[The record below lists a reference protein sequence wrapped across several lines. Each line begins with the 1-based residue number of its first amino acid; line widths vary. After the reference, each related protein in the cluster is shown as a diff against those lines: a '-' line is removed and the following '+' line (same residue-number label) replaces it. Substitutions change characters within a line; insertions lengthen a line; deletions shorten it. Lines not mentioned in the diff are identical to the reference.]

1 MEKERRCW
9 RPIPLL
15 FCAPTAVSTTAWTW
29 ATSRKRSTTTTPYLA
44 SHLPSR
50 VGGSRDKEHDD
61 LRSRGSGLRGM
72 DDLSA
77 ASDSS
82 ATGCRRVEQRA
93 ALLPLACG
101 APCTIRA
108 LFPICPRLALALHP
122 LAEESTNGANL
133 TNHKPRAN
141 EEGTNDPAR
150 HDEQL
155 TAKKP
160 QNQYTKNRRT
170 NP

>member
-1 MEKERRCW
+1 
-9 RPIPLL
+9 
-15 FCAPTAVSTTAWTW
+15 
-29 ATSRKRSTTTTPYLA
+29 
-44 SHLPSR
+44 
-50 VGGSRDKEHDD
+50 
-61 LRSRGSGLRGM
+61 M

-101 APCTIRA
+101 APCTISDLPAPRSRA
-108 LFPICPRLALALHP
+108 ASAGGGKHKRRQSEGGGNVKGEAPEPFTRGADQRRLK
-122 LAEESTNGANL
+122 EEAYF